1 MKLCSILNQEVCYE
15 STEEVTK
22 IFLNNSQNKKVCT
35 YILKS
40 NKNPNGKYILKTM
53 RFQTKSKGED
63 LLMWIKYR
71 PNISNEAFI
80 WPVDCVMP
88 PVNLTTQD
96 MKDYMSLSCDNNYSD
111 DSDEKISIAASCALV
126 FPYYHD
132 DSVEN
137 LSVLTENLKKSNKL
151 NYENKDVLKYIAG
164 ILEVINKLN
173 GSGYI
178 FNEFHTSVFHPSR
191 FYVKKNGSIVLDFST
206 LTTPE
211 FLKSEYIKCDITDHD
226 NYDYKNIYPLEF
238 GDPFI
243 TKYGI
248 SGTKKPIEL
257 QKFTST
263 TKFSGLDKES
273 QNFSLAAFLFYL
285 MYGQMPY
292 WGHLLA
298 GENDNNIYDHYRIY
312 REIYL
317 PTPAFIFDD
326 KDHIYNDMADYGYEG
341 NVKRLWENS
350 PQEIRDMFIKVLS
363 WDNALR
369 FVRPENPSAKDWL
382 LLLNRNKIL

>member
-151 NYENKDVLKYIAG
+151 NYENKDKKSNKSLHQQ
-164 ILEVINKLN
+164 EVQEK
-173 GSGYI
+173 
-178 FNEFHTSVFHPSR
+178 
-191 FYVKKNGSIVLDFST
+191 
-206 LTTPE
+206 
-211 FLKSEYIKCDITDHD
+211 
-226 NYDYKNIYPLEF
+226 
-238 GDPFI
+238 
-243 TKYGI
+243 
-248 SGTKKPIEL
+248 
-257 QKFTST
+257 
-263 TKFSGLDKES
+263 KES
-273 QNFSLAAFLFYL
+273 QTKSSTSD
-285 MYGQMPY
+285 
-292 WGHLLA
+292 
-298 GENDNNIYDHYRIY
+298 E
-312 REIYL
+312 
-317 PTPAFIFDD
+317 
-326 KDHIYNDMADYGYEG
+326 
-341 NVKRLWENS
+341 
-350 PQEIRDMFIKVLS
+350 
-363 WDNALR
+363 
-369 FVRPENPSAKDWL
+369 
-382 LLLNRNKIL
+382 